1 MFSPL
6 RDWINRDDY
15 AAAAVVS
22 LPLLAA
28 PADVDG
34 GADARLEDGGLG
46 EEEEGVVNA
55 HASNW
60 AKSQIMHMARVSTKS
75 NQNARSSIFLL
86 PYLRHTLLTVKDARY
101 VDKFYF

>member
-1 MFSPL
+1 MYVLQVPSSFSPL
-6 RDWINRDDY
+6 RDWIDGDDN
-15 AAAAVVS
+15 AAAAVAS

-34 GADARLEDGGLG
+34 GADARLEEWGLG

-60 AKSQIMHMARVSTKS
+60 AKSPIMHMARVSTKS
-75 NQNARSSIFLL
+75 DQILYFATPL
-86 PYLRHTLLTVKDARY
+86 PATLPTVKDAR
-101 VDKFYF
+101 